1 MIKIIIKT
9 KKKNNKKKIDINN
22 TDSDDIFE
30 NKLTSK
36 VSKIRKEIQATQNI
50 TSNELVTSSKNKMF
64 MEYVHNF
71 VLEYKGNRQNISMI
85 KHLPKKDD
93 LLNLS
98 LMLFQNK

>member
-36 VSKIRKEIQATQNI
+36 VSKIRKKVQATKNI
-50 TSNELVTSSKNKMF
+50 TSNELVICSKNDF
-64 MEYVHNF
+64 FYGICSYFCV
-71 VLEYKGNRQNISMI
+71 GI
-85 KHLPKKDD
+85 
-93 LLNLS
+93 
-98 LMLFQNK
+98 

>member
-1 MIKIIIKT
+1 MT
-9 KKKNNKKKIDINN
+9 P
-22 TDSDDIFE
+22 
-30 NKLTSK
+30 K
-36 VSKIRKEIQATQNI
+36 VSKIRKEVQATKNI

-64 MEYVHNF
+64 MESVHNF
-71 VLEYKGNRQNISMI
+71 VLEYKGNHQNISMI